1 MPLKVGEIV
10 EGKVTRI
17 TNFGAFVEVAPG
29 KTGMIYISEI
39 STNFVKNINDYL
51 KEGQI
56 VKSKIINISD
66 KGEIALSIRRLE
78 NNNRYKSDFKGG
90 TKSISNSRSNW
101 QNIKREPTRTN
112 FEDMLSMFKTRS
124 EEKMSDL
131 KRATESKRGG
141 YSRRTSQNKAK

>member
-1 MPLKVGEIV
+1 MQLKVGEIV

-17 TNFGAFVEVAPG
+17 TNFGAFVELMPG

-51 KEGQI
+51 KEGQV
-56 VKSKIINISD
+56 VKAKIINISD
-66 KGEIALSIRRLE
+66 KGEIALSIRRLD
-78 NNNRYKSDFKGG
+78 NNRPRPDFRGGPRQNNRQGWQNNKKEG
-90 TKSISNSRSNW
+90 TKSS
-101 QNIKREPTRTN
+101 

-131 KRATESKRGG
+131 KKITESKRGG
-141 YSRRTSQNKAK
+141 YSKRGSQNKAK